1 MKLFRAVENWNRT
14 VSICLALALIVV
26 IGVLDYVT
34 GSNLSLSLFY
44 LLPVAVLA
52 WKGGRWLGLGGSVA
66 SAGVWALAAVS
77 AGQVFPSPLVLCWE
91 SAARF
96 LTYAVLALLIASLK
110 DSIFHLEAMSRTD
123 PLTGA
128 ANTRAFK
135 EQLKG
140 ELERSRRY
148 LHPFTISYLDLDNF
162 KTINDSFGHATGDAL
177 LRTMVGAIRTHV
189 RTTDLIARLGGD
201 EFALLL
207 PEADI
212 EGARTVIG
220 RIRAGVQKEME
231 SREWPVTMSVG
242 SLTCR
247 NPGFDVE
254 ELVKKADELM
264 YQAKLKGKNQVSFIS
279 LPAQEDRRAPAH
291 NLKGT

>member
-1 MKLFRAVENWNRT
+1 MSLFRAVENWNRT
-14 VSICLALALIVV
+14 VSICLSFALIAV
-26 IGVLDYVT
+26 IGALDYVT
-34 GSNLSLSLFY
+34 GSNFSLSLFY

-52 WKGGRWLGLGGSVA
+52 WKGGRWLGLGGSA
-66 SAGVWALAAVS
+66 AGACVWALAAVC

-110 DSIFHLEAMSRTD
+110 ESIFHLEAMSRTD

-135 EQLKG
+135 EQLRA

-177 LRTMVGAIRTHV
+177 LRAMVGAIRTHV

-207 PEADI
+207 PEADM

-220 RIRAGVQKEME
+220 RIRAGVQMEME

-247 NPGFDVE
+247 NPGLDVE

-264 YQAKLKGKNQVSFIS
+264 YEAKLKGKNQVSFIS
-279 LPAQEDRRAPAH
+279 LPAQADRRAPSH
-291 NLKGT
+291 T